1 MQRHAGH
8 TLIEILIALAV
19 LMVFAALVYPS
30 YADFV
35 VRARRTEGH
44 AALVSAMQEQE
55 RYFSQHKR
63 YLAFTS
69 RTEVPDDPA
78 GKWWSGS
85 AARNSAYELQG
96 RSCNGQ
102 GIGECIELV
111 ATPGTAYVDR
121 SFYDATCGTLTLS
134 SNGERG
140 ASGPI
145 QQCWP

>member
-1 MQRHAGH
+1 MHRHSGH
-8 TLIEILIALAV
+8 TLTEILIALAV
-19 LMVFAALVYPS
+19 MVVFVALVYPS

-35 VRARRTEGH
+35 VRSRRAEGH
-44 AALVSAMQEQE
+44 SALLSAMQEQE
-55 RYFSQHKR
+55 RYYTEHKR
-63 YLAFTS
+63 YLAFSS
-69 RTEVPDDPA
+69 RTEVPAEPA

-85 AARNSAYELQG
+85 EARKSAYELQG

-102 GIGECIELV
+102 GISECIELV

-134 SNGERG
+134 SNGDRG
-140 ASGPI
+140 ASGPV